1 MGEAPL
7 AEVIASA
14 DYQLMADNSVSKPAV
29 PLKAYIDFAAFKL
42 FLLDVGLLGAMTEL
56 DAESIL
62 EGNDIFVDF
71 KGALTEQFVL
81 QELVAET
88 EYTPYYYA
96 TDTATF
102 EMDFMIQKGK
112 AVVPVEV
119 KAQVSQRARSLKA
132 YCQKYEPEYAVRL
145 SMKDY
150 RQEEWLTNVPLF
162 AVKTI

>member
-1 MGEAPL
+1 M
-7 AEVIASA
+7 
-14 DYQLMADNSVSKPAV
+14 
-29 PLKAYIDFAAFKL
+29 
-42 FLLDVGLLGAMTEL
+42 DVGLLGAMSEL

-62 EGNDIFVDF
+62 EGSDIFVEF

-102 EMDFMIQKGK
+102 EMDFMIQKSK
-112 AVVPVEV
+112 SVVPVEV
-119 KAQVSQRARSLKA
+119 KAEVSQRARSLKA

-150 RQEEWLTNVPLF
+150 RQEEWLTNVPLY

>member
-1 MGEAPL
+1 MVAGL
-7 AEVIASA
+7 RL
-14 DYQLMADNSVSKPAV
+14 DHVSKPAV

-42 FLLDVGLLGAMTEL
+42 FLLDVGLLGAMSEL

-62 EGNDIFVDF
+62 EGNDIFVEF

-96 TDTATF
+96 TDTSTF

-119 KAQVSQRARSLKA
+119 KAEVSQKARSLKA

-145 SMKDY
+145 SMKDH
-150 RQEEWLTNVPLF
+150 RQEEWLTNIPLY